1 MSEKIFFGIDLGTTN
16 SVISFIDQAGLP
28 TVVPNQDADGD
39 ITPSVVFIEENG
51 SPVVG
56 QAAKDVAPLYPD
68 RVVTLV
74 KREMGRE
81 REWTIGGQSFTPESL
96 SAIILR
102 RLGANAEA
110 HCGQEV
116 KNVVVTVPA
125 YFGMLERGAT
135 RDAGRIAGFDNI
147 GIVPEPVAA
156 ALHYDVVADADGK
169 TILVYDLG
177 GGTFDTTVIAIESGS
192 IEVLCTDGDSQL
204 GGADWDERL
213 AALILRRFKAEAELG
228 DEDPEDNEH
237 FMRELL
243 TMAEDVKKG
252 LSRAQSRPVAPR
264 LGQIGARFDVT
275 REEFEEATA
284 DLLDATIDCTRRT
297 MAYLAEHHPGRAID
311 EVLLVG
317 GATRMPAVADR
328 LETELEQRPRLHDPD
343 LAVAKGAAR
352 YALGQAVWDWGGEA
366 SAEPTTERIAA
377 RAEELEASTGISA
390 ATIRDIAGKRVIT
403 VLPKAFGV
411 RLVDT
416 EKPGWMDDVDGA
428 SYIEHLVHAN
438 DALPSG
444 PHLRELG
451 TVVDGQTQIEIELY
465 EQAGAVEKPDLAYN
479 NAIDHDSGLVT
490 GIPPGPAGTPINI
503 SMRIDEEGLLSL
515 TATEPQTGTE
525 LTINV
530 RIKILDDAQVEAA
543 RRQITALTVKG

>member
-1 MSEKIFFGIDLGTTN
+1 MSDKIFFGIDLGTTN

-39 ITPSVVFIEENG
+39 ITPSVVFIEDNG

-56 QAAKDVAPLYPD
+56 QAAKDVAPLYPG
-68 RVVTLV
+68 RVVSLV
-74 KREMGRE
+74 KREMGRR
-81 REWTIGGQSFTPESL
+81 REWTIGGESFTPESL

-110 HCGQEV
+110 HTGEAV

-135 RDAGRIAGFDNI
+135 RDAARIAGFDTI

-156 ALHYDVVADADGK
+156 ALHYDVVAEADGK

-213 AALILRRFKAEAELG
+213 TSLILRRFKAEADLG
-228 DEDPEDNEH
+228 EEDPEDNEH

-264 LGQIGARFDVT
+264 LGQIGARFDIT
-275 REEFEEATA
+275 REEFEEETA
-284 DLLDATIDCTRRT
+284 DLLNATIDCTRRT
-297 MAYLAEHHPGRAID
+297 VAYLAEHYPGRAID

-317 GATRMPAVADR
+317 GATRMPAVAAR
-328 LETELEQRPRLHDPD
+328 LETELELRPRLHDPD

-352 YALGQAVWDWGGEA
+352 YALGQAIWDWEA
-366 SAEPTTERIAA
+366 DEEPTTERIAA
-377 RAEELEASTGISA
+377 RADELEASTGIAA
-390 ATIRDIAGKRVIT
+390 ATIRGIAEKRVIT

-416 EKPGWMDDVDGA
+416 DKPGWMDDVDGA
-428 SYIEHLVHAN
+428 SYIAHLVHAN
-438 DALPSG
+438 DSLPSG
-444 PHLRELG
+444 PHIRELG

-465 EQAGAVEKPDLAYN
+465 EQAGATEKPDLAYN
-479 NAIDHDSGLVT
+479 NPIDHDSGLVT
-490 GIPPGPAGTPINI
+490 GIPPGPAGTPIDI
-503 SMRIDEEGLLSL
+503 SMQIDEEGLLSL

-525 LTINV
+525 LTIHV
-530 RIKILDDAQVEAA
+530 RIRILDDDQVEAA